1 MVRTE
6 YFPPSR
12 PSHSPSQRRNTHLSV
27 KSDIMTEFAN
37 EILVLEIPVF
47 RDKSLVSLFQLEN
60 GIRWSVS
67 RYIQV
72 SEIHFRWIAMVFTLL
87 EKWLPIPKKLPDIKQ
102 KQMSN
107 NINVRMDFRMFIQK
121 IIFPNH

>member
-1 MVRTE
+1 MDRGPPILGDLDLNGHIKNVTDTE

-60 GIRWSVS
+60 GIR
-67 RYIQV
+67 
-72 SEIHFRWIAMVFTLL
+72 
-87 EKWLPIPKKLPDIKQ
+87 
-102 KQMSN
+102 
-107 NINVRMDFRMFIQK
+107 
-121 IIFPNH
+121 